1 MSSTRGGAVGRNQT
15 TVGHTDWWASM
26 MGTGVDGVH
35 ERLRLPATEAA
46 PRLARRRVVEFCREL
61 GEDIAV
67 AAELLTSELVTN
79 AVIHPRPSATAHS
92 DMAAIVLHLHRT
104 PDRLRVE
111 VIDHDPEPL
120 KPAAGPADDLSHGWG
135 LQLLDRLATSW
146 GAQPLS
152 VEVGK
157 TVWFEIH
164 AAANG

>member
-1 MSSTRGGAVGRNQT
+1 
-15 TVGHTDWWASM
+15 M
-26 MGTGVDGVH
+26 MGTGTGVDGVH
-35 ERLRLPATEAA
+35 ERLRLQATEDA

-61 GEDIAV
+61 GEDVAV

-79 AVIHPRPSATAHS
+79 AVIHPRPSATAHT
-92 DMAAIVLHLHRT
+92 DVAAIVLHLHRT

-120 KPAAGPADDLSHGWG
+120 QPAAGPADDLSHGWG

-164 AAANG
+164 SPAGR